1 MGSGSPLVLGD
12 KGAAVSETPR
22 LRRRA
27 KGARPYFFD
36 DPTCD
41 KLLSIIMGLAGEVS
55 VLQDRLDTTL
65 RLLEERGTLSRADLE
80 AYQPDAEVRTERDA
94 WREEF
99 LGRLLRVVHIE
110 LEADADDVPDR
121 YRATVE
127 ELAKP

>member
-1 MGSGSPLVLGD
+1 MST
-12 KGAAVSETPR
+12 APR

-41 KLLSIIMGLAGEVS
+41 KLLSMVMALAGEVS

-65 RLLEERGTLSRADLE
+65 RLLEGRGTLSRADLE
-80 AYQPDAEVRTERDA
+80 GYRPSAEVRGERDT

-99 LGRLLRVVHIE
+99 LGRVLRVVHDE
-110 LEADADDVPDR
+110 LEADTDDIPER

-127 ELAKP
+127 ELAKD